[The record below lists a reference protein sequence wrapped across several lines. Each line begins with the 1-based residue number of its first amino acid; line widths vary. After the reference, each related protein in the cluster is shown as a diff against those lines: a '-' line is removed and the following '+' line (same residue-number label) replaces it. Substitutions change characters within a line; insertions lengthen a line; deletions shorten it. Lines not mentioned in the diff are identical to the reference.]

1 MKKIILTIA
10 AVAALAAVASAPAEA
25 HRLRVI
31 RPGGAIAAAAGAA
44 VAAATLP
51 LVAAEAL
58 DGPGGYYGPTPLYY
72 GAPPVILP
80 YPFHRHHWW

>member
-1 MKKIILTIA
+1 MRKIILMIA
-10 AVAALAAVASAPAEA
+10 TAAALAATASAPADA

-31 RPGGAIAAAAGAA
+31 RPGGAIAAVAGAA
-44 VAAATLP
+44 VAAATIP

-58 DGPGGYYGPTPLYY
+58 DGPGVYYGPTPLYY

-80 YPFHRHHWW
+80 YPIHRHHWW